1 MTSLQPTKPEL
12 MDINELDKMLGNR
25 PILPGEDASAY
36 DKLTYKFR
44 ETMSPR
50 DIVEEI
56 LVRDVIDLTW
66 EVQRLKNF
74 KRDFLHL
81 NRGNALEKVFDQF
94 AGYSFANRE
103 FSDKWRKGDPKA
115 IEKVNEELSS
125 RGFEISVVD
134 AMNFRLQIDQIE
146 RMDRLIMQAEARR
159 SAHLREVD
167 RHRSVLA
174 EIMREAIQAHENS
187 KIIEHSDQG

>member
-103 FSDKWRKGDPKA
+103 LSDKWRKGDPKA
-115 IEKVNEELSS
+115 IEKVNDELSS
-125 RGFEISVVD
+125 RGFEISVID
-134 AMNFRLQIDQIE
+134 AMNFRIQIDQIE

>member
-36 DKLTYKFR
+36 DKLTYKYR

-187 KIIEHSDQG
+187 KIIEHSDQD

>member
-103 FSDKWRKGDPKA
+103 LSDKWRKGDPKA

>member
-187 KIIEHSDQG
+187 KIIEHSDQD

>member
-103 FSDKWRKGDPKA
+103 LSDKWRKGDPKA

-187 KIIEHSDQG
+187 KIIEHSDQD

>member
-103 FSDKWRKGDPKA
+103 LSDKWRKGDPKA

-125 RGFEISVVD
+125 RGFEISVID

-187 KIIEHSDQG
+187 KIIEHRDQD

>member
-1 MTSLQPTKPEL
+1 MTSLQPTKPEP

-174 EIMREAIQAHENS
+174 EIMRGAIQAHENS
-187 KIIEHSDQG
+187 KIIEHSDQD

>member
-103 FSDKWRKGDPKA
+103 LSDKWRKGDPKA

-125 RGFEISVVD
+125 RGFEISVID

-187 KIIEHSDQG
+187 KIIEHSDQD